1 VYGCRLTGFA
11 PKLRRV
17 WRGRRSDYLLGG
29 LGLVAL
35 ANGLFLGLSLYA
47 LLAAALHI
55 LGDRAPSA
63 GFAWLVGAVAA
74 LALLGLSLWREWALR
89 EGEYGPWKLAHA
101 TRFSDSHSP
110 VGERFESLVAA
121 SSLSRSPA
129 LWLLQSPDPN
139 AFAVGRSR
147 DDASVVVTTGLLDLL
162 SPEEQDAVLAH
173 ELAHIEREDLKA
185 IGLADAVADS
195 IGDLARI
202 KGRYLWGPRNIVVD
216 MRPFLIVLGIGVVG
230 LSVLP
235 KPGEGSVLLG
245 LVVAGLTF
253 YFLYAFVR
261 SAFQSWRGLA
271 QLFLLVSF
279 FGPLSIVEAALAPP
293 TAVCLS
299 RLVARGRIHEA
310 DARGIELT
318 GDREALISALLK
330 LEPAELS
337 APGPWQGYLRFSVFV
352 AARPQIGYQAWLA
365 RLYAT
370 HPSIAS
376 RIETIRETEAA
387 PVRD

>member
-1 VYGCRLTGFA
+1 M
-11 PKLRRV
+11 

-29 LGLVAL
+29 LGLIAI
-35 ANGLFLGLSLYA
+35 ANGLLLGLSLYA
-47 LLAAALHI
+47 LLAAALRL

-74 LALLGLSLWREWALR
+74 LSLLFLALWREWALR
-89 EGEYGPWKLAHA
+89 EGEYGPWKHAHA
-101 TRFSDSHSP
+101 TRFSDSDSP
-110 VGERFESLVAA
+110 VGGRFESLVAA

-147 DDASVVVTTGLLDLL
+147 DDASIVVTTGLLELL
-162 SPEEQDAVLAH
+162 TPEEQDAVLAH
-173 ELAHIEREDLKA
+173 ELAHVETEDIKA
-185 IGLADAVADS
+185 VGLADAVADS
-195 IGDLARI
+195 IGDLART

-216 MRPFLIVLGIGVVG
+216 MRPFLVVMAIGAVG
-230 LSVLP
+230 LYVLP

-271 QLFLLVSF
+271 QLFLFVSF

-299 RLVARGRIHEA
+299 RLVARSRIHEA
-310 DARGIELT
+310 DARSIELT
-318 GDREALISALLK
+318 GDREALISALQR
-330 LEPAELS
+330 LEPVELS

-352 AARPQIGYQAWLA
+352 AARPQTGYQAWLA
-365 RLYAT
+365 GLYAT
-370 HPSIAS
+370 HPSIPS
-376 RIETIRETEAA
+376 RIETIRE
-387 PVRD
+387 VRETAVPD